1 MAIYLGSTNITTIY
15 LGEAGYGLPNITE
28 IYLGSTLVWSAA

>member
-1 MAIYLGSTNITTIY
+1 MAIYLGSTNIATIY

-28 IYLGSTLVWSAA
+28 IYLGSTLVWSAT